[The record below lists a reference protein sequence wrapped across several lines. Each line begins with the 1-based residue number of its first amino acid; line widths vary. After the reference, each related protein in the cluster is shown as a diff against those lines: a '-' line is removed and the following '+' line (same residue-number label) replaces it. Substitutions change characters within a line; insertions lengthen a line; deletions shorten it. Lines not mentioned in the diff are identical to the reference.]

1 MPSYEIHGIRY
12 LWLKYDFI
20 VWIDKRKHRRCDSM
34 KFRDLF
40 LPKIARSDPE
50 VRKKAVRQEK
60 NVELLKKVIQNDK
73 DPEVRR
79 LAQKQLKKLAV

>member
-1 MPSYEIHGIRY
+1 
-12 LWLKYDFI
+12 
-20 VWIDKRKHRRCDSM
+20 M

>member
-1 MPSYEIHGIRY
+1 
-12 LWLKYDFI
+12 
-20 VWIDKRKHRRCDSM
+20 M

-40 LPKIARSDPE
+40 LPKLAHSDPE
-50 VRKKAVRQEK
+50 VRKKAVRGEN

-79 LAQKQLKKLAV
+79 IAQKQLKKLAV